1 LIEFNYGAYGS
12 IMTTRLGELQL
23 YLVCRDASDIVGG

>member
-12 IMTTRLGELQL
+12 IITTRLGELKL
-23 YLVCRDASDIVGG
+23 